1 MPLIKSAI
9 KKMRRDARK
18 RIGNRNVRL
27 ELKKTTKKA
36 LENPTPEFV
45 NKANS
50 VLDKAVKRG
59 LIHKNTAG
67 RNKASLAKKLKLA
80 DKTKKARKKHN

>member
-18 RIGNRNVRL
+18 RLENRNIRL

-36 LENPTPEFV
+36 IENPNPELV

-59 LIHKNTAG
+59 LIHKNTAS
-67 RNKASLAKKLKLA
+67 RNKSSIAKKLRLV
-80 DKTKKARKKHN
+80 DKTVKSRKKSN